1 MELKNSSKVFPNL
14 DSKRGSIGLYV
25 IVFLF
30 VGLLL
35 SVFLFFPQFLN
46 MQSGIYNISCRE
58 IRKKVKIAI
67 EDHDANNTRPIIIKG
82 QPIDLDYLK
91 EKGYLAE
98 VQTCPEGGKYFVGE
112 NGQVV
117 CSFHSHDKD

>member
-1 MELKNSSKVFPNL
+1 MKKTINL
-14 DSKRGSIGLYV
+14 CIHRANRQNTGSIGLYV
-25 IVFLF
+25 IVFLL

-46 MQSGIYNISCRE
+46 MQSGIHNITCRE
-58 IRKKVKIAI
+58 IRKKVKLAI
-67 EDHDANNTRPIIIKG
+67 EDHDANNTKSIIIEG

-98 VQTCPEGGKYFVGE
+98 VQPCPEKGKYFVGK
-112 NGQVV
+112 NGEVI
-117 CSFHSHDKD
+117 CSFHTNDKD